1 MTKYV
6 PELVV
11 FSKAAKLSSDSVKKS
26 TNLDTPPDTPTSGPP
41 SNRW

>member
-26 TNLDTPPDTPTSGPP
+26 TNLDTPTGHTHIWS
-41 SNRW
+41 S